1 MMIEPR
7 LASLQQSNLRDGLKT
22 LDRLTNLDHISH
34 SSLKQVKK
42 YMNLKKRRFEKCYI
56 KISKRRKKPYL

>member
-1 MMIEPR
+1 MIEPR

-42 YMNLKKRRFEKCYI
+42 YMNLKKKTF
-56 KISKRRKKPYL
+56 RKMLY